1 MTYKNKIFE
10 KIKYK
15 NSCIESLI
23 YKMKSDKRQSQWKK
37 QRAKYGGWD
46 ERVTWNLDQFMT
58 ENIYTWLSMYLK
70 FASDVVDLDYQKF
83 SIDDKKLSEKECI
96 VQILKDIKFFLKHYD
111 DLDLELEKKAQQKI
125 ARAYRYIGIVL
136 PSLWW

>member
-10 KIKYK
+10 QIKYK
-15 NSCIESLI
+15 NSCIERLI
-23 YKMKSDKRQSQWKK
+23 YKMKSDKRQFQWKK

-46 ERVTWNLDQFMT
+46 ERVTWSLDQFMT

-70 FASDVVDLDYQKF
+70 FASDAVDLDYQKF
-83 SIDDKKLSEKECI
+83 SIDGKKLSEKECI
-96 VQILKDIKFFLKHYD
+96 VQILKDIKFFLKHRD
-111 DLDLELEKKAQQKI
+111 DLDLEIEKKAQQKI
-125 ARAYRYIGIVL
+125 ARAYHYIGIVL